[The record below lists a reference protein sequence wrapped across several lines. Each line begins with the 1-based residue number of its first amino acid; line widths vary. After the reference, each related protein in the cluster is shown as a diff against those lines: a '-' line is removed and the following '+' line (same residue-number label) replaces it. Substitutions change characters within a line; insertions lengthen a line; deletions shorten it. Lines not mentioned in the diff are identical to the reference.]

1 MSQPSGRDT
10 SASCLQYRSCVQAKW
25 RLLPRACSSPGT
37 CVHFKWP
44 FPDLPLRLGWP
55 SSQACSI
62 LIPDPSKAHL
72 HVSPCEKEDGQ
83 RAALPATSWRTV
95 HRMTHSLAGWDPSS
109 LPKET
114 VSTVLWFCLVL
125 NSQNLFLRLYPFLG
139 DYAQMLSWH
148 EDWLTMVCT
157 S

>member
-1 MSQPSGRDT
+1 MGCLSHRGGTLLHHAFNIALVYKQNGT
-10 SASCLQYRSCVQAKW
+10 SSPGHARRYGL
-25 RLLPRACSSPGT
+25 SPGT

-139 DYAQMLSWH
+139 D
-148 EDWLTMVCT
+148 
-157 S
+157 